1 MANHYSITE
10 LFSTTYA
17 FVLTKIFYK
26 NARLIRRPFYIRGRK
41 SFSYDSGLTLGHG
54 CRFDLKGDNSNRLQI
69 GKNCEI
75 GDYVHIVAHDSVKLG
90 DNVLIASKVFI
101 SDTSHGNYT
110 GQNQDGP
117 NTRPNDRPLHTK
129 PVVIESNVWL
139 GDNVVVLPGVTIG
152 SGSIIGANSVVSK
165 DVPKNTISV
174 GVPAKVIKEY
184 NFDKEM
190 WLTEEN

>member
-1 MANHYSITE
+1 M
-10 LFSTTYA
+10 
-17 FVLTKIFYK
+17 
-26 NARLIRRPFYIRGRK
+26 
-41 SFSYDSGLTLGHG
+41 
-54 CRFDLKGDNSNRLQI
+54 
-69 GKNCEI
+69 
-75 GDYVHIVAHDSVKLG
+75 
-90 DNVLIASKVFI
+90 
-101 SDTSHGNYT
+101 
-110 GQNQDGP
+110 
-117 NTRPNDRPLHTK
+117 HTK

-190 WLTEEN
+190 WLTEENKNENIGYRS